1 MNKTLLIRQTE
12 VNAERYAK
20 ELYEADITVSIN
32 KETLK
37 VTVKP
42 KNKGSVRKEIKE
54 FIINYCNEELAPLK
68 TKSVDDSVVIADDA
82 VVMATNNN
90 NNDIATAIGQAVK
103 DAIEVTKPDNK
114 TWDDITLEE
123 VNRGHMLQY
132 KDTPI
137 PVMQIDGKGMEH
149 YKVSFVGMKSKVQYY
164 WNCYGDVL
172 YMTLSDV
179 MEMFDL
185 KKNKYK
191 SVIKPLDDKVQK
203 IYGLTK
209 YYELIDEA
217 TNLDMVELFDKPIEE
232 IREFVNNIKKTLEND
247 VFLNLR
253 NRICLYLITAKGRYT
268 IDELNEILEIFD
280 LTPYDIHLESIETRK
295 FI

>member
-1 MNKTLLIRQTE
+1 MNKTLKVATTQKE
-12 VNAERYAK
+12 VVEHVKSIYGK
-20 ELYEADITVSIN
+20 EVIITID
-32 KETLK
+32 KDTLEP
-37 VTVKP
+37 TI
-42 KNKGSVRKEIKE
+42 KNKGKGAISKEIKQ
-54 FIINYCNEELAPLK
+54 FILDFVAEELAPLK
-68 TKSVDDSVVIADDA
+68 A
-82 VVMATNNN
+82 VGTGLEVGYNEVESTNNN

-123 VNRGHMLQY
+123 VNRGHMLQF

-149 YKVSFVGMKSKVQYY
+149 CKVSFVGMKSKIQYY

-179 MEMFDL
+179 MEMLDL
-185 KKNKYK
+185 KKDKYK
-191 SVIKPLDDKVQK
+191 GVIKPLDSKVQK
-203 IYGLTK
+203 IYGLTR
-209 YYELIDEA
+209 YYNLIDKA

-253 NRICLYLITAKGRYT
+253 TRICLYLITAKGRYT
-268 IDELNEILEIFD
+268 IDELNGILEVFD